1 MWFLNKPAKFK
12 LISFQAFAP
21 KITHYQIFSDKN
33 STLVIQKQ
41 KTNPE
46 LPMFYY
52 QRVWVY

>member
-1 MWFLNKPAKFK
+1 MWFLNKQAKFK
-12 LISFQAFAP
+12 LNSFQAFAP

-46 LPMFYY
+46 LPMFFY
-52 QRVWVY
+52 QRVL